1 MHLAALLVQFFGHGV
16 RDGAANAAAHHG
28 HFFQALGAGGPAQR
42 PYEVVKHIA
51 RLQVIQLFG
60 RCAHHLKDHG
70 DAAFLPVK
78 IRHGQWDPLA
88 VLVRPQNDE
97 LPGFRL
103 AGDERS
109 LHLQPC
115 DRRVERLPFQDPIHA
130 HQSPLIMNENCGFGK
145 CSRLLISMFFPE
157 TLPFFDRKGWKDWKQ
172 PNWTKKRPAD
182 GKLRGAKLILF
193 PEGPCPPEPTCS
205 ARP

>member
-1 MHLAALLVQFFGHGV
+1 MWVA
-16 RDGAANAAAHHG
+16 RPS
-28 HFFQALGAGGPAQR
+28 GPT
-42 PYEVVKHIA
+42 KHIA

-78 IRHGQWDPLA
+78 IRNGQRDPLA
-88 VLVRPQNDE
+88 VPVRPQNDE

-130 HQSPLIMNENCGFGK
+130 HQSP
-145 CSRLLISMFFPE
+145 
-157 TLPFFDRKGWKDWKQ
+157 FD
-172 PNWTKKRPAD
+172 
-182 GKLRGAKLILF
+182 
-193 PEGPCPPEPTCS
+193 E
-205 ARP
+205 